1 MRCWNKA
8 GRHERAPDSPAVRE
22 EIIWDRFVDA
32 LDRAGQTGNA
42 ADVVT
47 PTALHGDGG
56 RCSWEQAYRLI
67 PLVQFC
73 TTDNGALASVSTI
86 ALSRK
91 RWPFRVTA

>member
-1 MRCWNKA
+1 MAMTRM
-8 GRHERAPDSPAVRE
+8 GEHPTRPAVRE
-22 EIIWDRFVDA
+22 EIWDRFVDA
-32 LDRAGQTGNA
+32 LDRAGQAGNA
-42 ADVVT
+42 ADVWT
-47 PTALHGDGG
+47 PTALHGEAG